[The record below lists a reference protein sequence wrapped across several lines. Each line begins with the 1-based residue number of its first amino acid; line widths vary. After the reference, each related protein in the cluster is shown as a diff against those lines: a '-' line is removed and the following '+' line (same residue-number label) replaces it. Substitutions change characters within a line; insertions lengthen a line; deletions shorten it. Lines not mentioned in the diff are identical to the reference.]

1 MHKVYKNKKR
11 FNFKKMKDCVFCN
24 IPKES
29 ILFETSDCI
38 AMFDAY
44 PVSKGHTLLISK
56 KHYKTYFDLPE
67 ILRPS
72 MDYWLRHIKDIL
84 DEKYR
89 PDGYN
94 VGFNCGESAGQTIDH
109 FHIHII
115 PRYKGDVENPRG
127 GVRGV
132 IPSKQNY

>member
-1 MHKVYKNKKR
+1 
-11 FNFKKMKDCVFCN
+11 MKDCVFCN
-24 IPKES
+24 IPKDR
-29 ILFETSDCI
+29 ILFETSDWI

-132 IPSKQNY
+132 IPSRQNY

>member
-1 MHKVYKNKKR
+1 
-11 FNFKKMKDCVFCN
+11 MKDCVFCN
-24 IPKES
+24 IPKDR
-29 ILFETSDCI
+29 ILFETSDWI

-127 GVRGV
+127 GVRGC
-132 IPSKQNY
+132 IPQHMHY

>member
-1 MHKVYKNKKR
+1 
-11 FNFKKMKDCVFCN
+11 MKDCVFCN
-24 IPKES
+24 IPKER
-29 ILFETSDCI
+29 ILFETSDWI

-127 GVRGV
+127 GVRGC
-132 IPSKQNY
+132 IPQHMHY